1 LSKHKT
7 RGQNN
12 CLNCNA
18 VVPHR
23 FCTVCGQENLEPQQ
37 TVGHLIG
44 HTFKDFTHFDGKFF
58 YSLKYLITKPGFL
71 SQEYMLGR
79 RMNYLDPV
87 RFYLFTSFLFF
98 LLIFG
103 VFAASFS
110 EDSIEEKHRIKESKK
125 PSKKENLLRADTLKK
140 GDSVKQNFNAQ
151 FFDVNVGEL
160 INFIKVKNITSQE
173 QLDSVV
179 KVDKV
184 KFGTVQRI
192 FAKKIVKL
200 RGKYKDNAD
209 LISQVM
215 LSRAFH
221 TMPQAMFVVLPLLAF
236 ILMILYA
243 RRDKFYFVSHAIF
256 IIHFYIFCYINI
268 VLINIIGAL
277 GEAINWE
284 GSDILTIPLGLGMI
298 LYLYWAM
305 RRFYAQGRIKSM
317 LKMFLFL
324 FSSLFVFLF
333 VFIVIIFL
341 TFFNI

>member
-7 RGQNN
+7 RNQHN

-79 RMNYLDPV
+79 RINYLDPV

-98 LLIFG
+98 LLMFG
-103 VFAASFS
+103 FFAKNMS
-110 EDSIEEKHRIKESKK
+110 EDRIEEEYIEKESKK
-125 PSKKENLLRADTLKK
+125 ELKAKTDTLALKDTVSYNFSEK
-140 GDSVKQNFNAQ
+140 SYNIDIIDLAAFVK
-151 FFDVNVGEL
+151 D
-160 INFIKVKNITSQE
+160 KNITTKA

-179 KVDKV
+179 KKDKV
-184 KFGTVQRI
+184 EFNLAQQI
-192 FAKKIVKL
+192 FVKKIVKI
-200 RGKYKDNAD
+200 RGRYKDNFE
-209 LISQVM
+209 LIKDVM
-215 LSRAFH
+215 LSRAIH
-221 TMPQAMFVVLPLLAF
+221 TIPQAMFVVLPILAF
-236 ILMILYA
+236 VLMILYI
-243 RRDKFYFVSHAIF
+243 RRKKFYYVSHAIF
-256 IIHFYIFCYINI
+256 VIHFYIFCYINI
-268 VLINIIGAL
+268 VLINVIGAI
-277 GEAINWE
+277 GEAINWN
-284 GSDILTIPLGLGMI
+284 GTDILTVPLGLGML

-305 RRFYAQGRIKSM
+305 RRFYEQGRIKTT
-317 LKMFLFL
+317 LKMM
-324 FSSLFVFLF
+324 VFLF
-333 VFIVIIFL
+333 ASFFVFVFAFVALIFL